1 MKKGGIGGSNTLT
14 GLNFEEKVDLY
25 KLLSKIPGY
34 RVEKS
39 NSRAGVEVFFEEKLV
54 ARYFRK
60 YEFYRFLEE
69 NNIDWKKSFQK
80 NFYQTM
86 QCS

>member
-1 MKKGGIGGSNTLT
+1 MKKGGTGGSNTLT
-14 GLNFEEKVDLY
+14 GLDFEEKVDLY

-34 RVEKS
+34 RVERS
-39 NSRAGVEVFFEEKLV
+39 SSRAGVEVFFEEKLV
-54 ARYFRK
+54 ARCFRK

-69 NNIDWKKSFQK
+69 NNIDWKKIVSK

-86 QCS
+86 QCL

>member
-39 NSRAGVEVFFEEKLV
+39 KSRVGIEVFF
-54 ARYFRK
+54 
-60 YEFYRFLEE
+60 
-69 NNIDWKKSFQK
+69 
-80 NFYQTM
+80 
-86 QCS
+86 